1 MSFSSEVKEE
11 LRNKSF
17 TSKKR
22 NSRISNV
29 GLNDYRN
36 RICDAFLNCGS
47 ISDPGKCYLLE
58 MVFQDAD
65 TANEMAELLSRLDF
79 YARVTYRKDSYVTYI
94 SDADSISDI
103 LNLIGAH
110 KSLLAFE
117 NMRIYKSM
125 RENVQRIV
133 NCETANLQKTVSAS
147 VRQIEDIEFIQQ
159 NAGFDCLPDNLKDIA
174 VKRLEL
180 PGATLQELADS
191 LDPPLGKSGV
201 NHRLRRL
208 TRIAEDLR
216 SRKQEV

>member
-22 NSRISNV
+22 NSRISHV
-29 GLNDYRN
+29 GLEEYRN
-36 RICDAFLNCGS
+36 RICNAFLNCGS
-47 ISDPGKCYLLE
+47 ISDPGKSYLFEL
-58 MVFQDAD
+58 VFPNADDAG
-65 TANEMAELLSRLDF
+65 EMAEILSRLDF

-94 SDADSISDI
+94 SDADSISD
-103 LNLIGAH
+103 LLSLMGAH

-147 VRQIEDIEFIQQ
+147 VRQTEDIEYIRSTI
-159 NAGFDCLPDNLKDIA
+159 GFDSLSDSLREIA
-174 VKRLEL
+174 MLRIEM
-180 PGATLQELADS
+180 PGATLKELADS
-191 LDPPLGKSGV
+191 FDPPIGKSGV
-201 NHRLRRL
+201 NHRLRKL
-208 TRIAEDLR
+208 SKIAENLR
-216 SRKQEV
+216 MKNQEG